1 MSRSRRENK
10 WLEIMD
16 SAKSQHNL
24 IASLINGKSIAYID
38 IPIHFNVGDLLIYLG
53 TEEFFKE
60 HDINV
65 IYRSGCENLDFKK
78 IKEADVIVLHGGGN
92 FGDLYKVHQ
101 NLRENI
107 ISKFPTKRIICLPQ
121 TIFFEDISNEEASAK
136 LFSKHKD
143 FHFITRDERSYEISK
158 KFTNNYHLLPDMAHS
173 LHPMIEKEELCDELP
188 QQRRILNLIR
198 KDIESQNNDLRLQ
211 KKGFDWDD
219 LISISDINIKK
230 KYSSLEKWKFKQKK
244 ANDLWYR
251 LSKEIV
257 FRSENYF
264 HMHNEVHT
272 DRLHGL
278 IFSCLLGKNIHLFD
292 NSYGKN
298 TSYYNKWLFGLPN
311 ITVNSNSK

>member
-198 KDIESQNNDLRLQ
+198 KDIESQNND
-211 KKGFDWDD
+211 
-219 LISISDINIKK
+219 
-230 KYSSLEKWKFKQKK
+230 
-244 ANDLWYR
+244 
-251 LSKEIV
+251 
-257 FRSENYF
+257 
-264 HMHNEVHT
+264 
-272 DRLHGL
+272 
-278 IFSCLLGKNIHLFD
+278 
-292 NSYGKN
+292 
-298 TSYYNKWLFGLPN
+298 
-311 ITVNSNSK
+311 